1 MLREARYPEGDKY
14 LAEYNGPFKSI
25 SKETYKAKPGS
36 GLPDLVKTYTYGP
49 CASPGSKKTC
59 GKPASITDPGG
70 HTTNWTY
77 AAPHGGVLTEMKPAP
92 TSGAARPP
100 TVHPSVQKYAN
111 IQNRGGAPVAARP
124 PVRLP
129 ATRHERQTAA

>member
-1 MLREARYPEGDKY
+1 MRISDWSSDVCSSDLKY

-25 SKETYKAKPGS
+25 SKDTYKAKPGS

-77 AAPHGGVLTEMKPAP
+77 AAAHGGVLTEMKPAP
-92 TSGAARPP
+92 TSGAARPL
-100 TVHPSVQKYAN
+100 TVHTYVQK
-111 IQNRGGAPVAARP
+111 
-124 PVRLP
+124 
-129 ATRHERQTAA
+129 

>member
-77 AAPHGGVLTEMKPAP
+77 AAAHGGVRTEMKPAP
-92 TSGAARPP
+92 TSGAARPTP
-100 TVHPSVQKYAN
+100 GG
-111 IQNRGGAPVAARP
+111 RGAGKKGVGTGRYGWRRCPCTTKPNA
-124 PVRLP
+124 
-129 ATRHERQTAA
+129 